1 MGICNPLICFFI
13 HTRLII
19 KSSKET
25 CTAGTFQESKVK
37 RLISKTWKQD
47 GKVRQKNETENEV
60 TIERSRFISYT
71 KKCETEEEAR
81 AFLEEKRKA
90 HPFAT
95 HNCYAYVTER
105 GKIARFSD
113 DGEPQGTAGQPI
125 LEVIK
130 NKKLLDTIV
139 VVTRYFGGIKLGAGG
154 LVRAYSSGAK
164 EVLEKAGETEN
175 ILSAVYSVNM
185 SYDLYTQFLKFISKI
200 KCSVISTDFA
210 DTVDVKIAVP
220 NENDDFVAKITDLTN
235 SKAAAEKIG
244 EEFVIY

>member
-1 MGICNPLICFFI
+1 MSINSYFC
-13 HTRLII
+13 
-19 KSSKET
+19 
-25 CTAGTFQESKVK
+25 V
-37 RLISKTWKQD
+37 
-47 GKVRQKNETENEV
+47 KNETENEV
-60 TIERSRFISYT
+60 IIERSKFISYT
-71 KKCETEEEAR
+71 KKCETEEQAR

-130 NKKLLDTIV
+130 SRKLLDTIV

-185 SYDLYTQFLKFISKI
+185 SYDLYTRFLKFVGKI
-200 KCSVISTDFA
+200 KCLVISTDFA
-210 DTVDVKIAVP
+210 DTVNVEIAVP
-220 NENDDFVAKITDLTN
+220 NEKDDFIAEITDLTN
-235 SKAAAEKIG
+235 GKATAEKIG
-244 EEFVIY
+244 EEFVAYR